1 MEEDFSMKNHDPNL
15 RNVTS
20 HMAMLRFWGGE
31 NRGVCAQ
38 VSQKNFGGHQ
48 FLQLTK
54 KDAELL
60 AAELTL
66 FVQGHEVEDMET
78 DR

>member
-1 MEEDFSMKNHDPNL
+1 MSTQL

-20 HMAMLRFWGGE
+20 HMAQTRFWGGE

-54 KDAELL
+54 KDAALL

-66 FVQGHEVEDMET
+66 FVQGHEVEDMEAEI
-78 DR
+78 

>member
-1 MEEDFSMKNHDPNL
+1 MSTQL

-54 KDAELL
+54 KDAALL

-66 FVQGHEVEDMET
+66 FVQGHEVEDMEAEI
-78 DR
+78 

>member
-1 MEEDFSMKNHDPNL
+1 MSTQL

-54 KDAELL
+54 EDAALL

-66 FVQGHEVEDMET
+66 FVQGHEVEDMEAEI
-78 DR
+78 

>member
-1 MEEDFSMKNHDPNL
+1 MSTQL

-20 HMAMLRFWGGE
+20 HMAQTRFWGGE
-31 NRGVCAQ
+31 NRGVCVQ
-38 VSQKNFGGHQ
+38 VSQKNFEGGHQ

-54 KDAELL
+54 EDAALL

-66 FVQGHEVEDMET
+66 FVLGHEVVDMEAEI
-78 DR
+78 